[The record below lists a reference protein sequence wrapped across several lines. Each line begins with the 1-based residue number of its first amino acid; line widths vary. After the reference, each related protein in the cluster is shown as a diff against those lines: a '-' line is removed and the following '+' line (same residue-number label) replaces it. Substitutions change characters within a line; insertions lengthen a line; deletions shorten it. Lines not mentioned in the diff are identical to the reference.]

1 MKLSATEWEKIFSS
15 LIFDRHLVFRKS
27 EAILR
32 RQTNLFNQVKDLK
45 KYVTNENICMSN
57 NYMKKLSISLVIR
70 EIKIKVRMIYSLE
83 LLKLKKIII
92 ILTNI

>member
-1 MKLSATEWEKIFSS
+1 M
-15 LIFDRHLVFRKS
+15 
-27 EAILR
+27 
-32 RQTNLFNQVKDLK
+32 KDLK

-92 ILTNI
+92 NFDKYMKQLHFSYIASKDANCCSH

>member
-1 MKLSATEWEKIFSS
+1 M
-15 LIFDRHLVFRKS
+15 
-27 EAILR
+27 
-32 RQTNLFNQVKDLK
+32 KDLK

-83 LLKLKKIII
+83 LLKLKKTIINFDKYMKQLHFSYI
-92 ILTNI
+92 ASKDANCYSH